1 MKVKKTRLQAQDKGK
16 EVKPEERTSVIAGRR
31 VKAEK
36 SGGQEDKTADTAPR
50 QGSQSKGKYD
60 CREESGFK
68 GVKIGKA
75 NCNTRQGR
83 EV

>member
-36 SGGQEDKTADTAPR
+36 SGRPR
-50 QGSQSKGKYD
+50 RQD
-60 CREESGFK
+60 CRHGTK
-68 GVKIGKA
+68 
-75 NCNTRQGR
+75 TR
-83 EV
+83 